1 MEVQRR
7 GRERLG
13 TQQYE
18 VGRWRRARG
27 HWMSACALL
36 TLVATLVVA
45 PVTQASATPQAQSPA
60 TAILSTSGSFVTSP
74 SNGTTNGLTTAN
86 ATLHHAG
93 DLLVIWV
100 KSRFNVAGQ
109 IQITG
114 IAASGAGAIGT
125 PVKAIQYF
133 TVDHPNNDDEIWYV
147 PVVTTGA
154 TTLTF
159 TWSGS
164 TSPSD
169 FDEYSTQEFEPSTA
183 STYSVEGTNTYES
196 NSSSSTMT
204 FPTLTPVGA
213 NELYAGYNSNNSTGM
228 YTTPTSSGYSANASA
243 DNDAIIFGPQVST
256 LTQSPYTTM
265 TIAASAQS
273 SIGALIVATPIYYNV
288 TFIGNGS
295 TSGTMNAE
303 SDNTSTPLTTN
314 AFIRTGYTFSGWNT
328 LANGSGT
335 SYADGAT
342 YPFTAALTLYAQW
355 TPDVTF
361 NGNGSTS
368 GTMNIETAN
377 IATALTVNTYTRT
390 GYNFAGWNTLAN
402 GSGTS
407 YADGATYPFTVALTL
422 YAQWTADYY
431 NVTFIGNGSTSGTM
445 NAESDN
451 TSTPLTTNAFIR
463 TGYTFSGWNTV
474 ADGSGTGYAEGAT
487 YPFTAALTLYAQ
499 WTADYYNVTFKGN
512 GSTSGAMNTESANTA
527 TALAT
532 NTFVKTGSTFSG
544 WNTATNGSG
553 ASYAGGAKYA
563 FTSAVTLYA
572 QWTADTFK
580 VKFSGN
586 GSTSEAMKVES
597 ANVPKALI
605 NNTFVRTGYIFTG
618 WSTSANGK
626 GTKYANRARFA
637 FNKSVT
643 LYAQWRAVVP
653 HALRIIGS
661 VIVGHSRLV
670 TIVGTGFF
678 KGLHVKSNE
687 RGTAVRVLKAGVT
700 ELLLTV
706 TVGKGSPLGR
716 HTFTIVTAS
725 KKTCTIN
732 YMTRK

>member
-1 MEVQRR
+1 
-7 GRERLG
+7 
-13 TQQYE
+13 
-18 VGRWRRARG
+18 
-27 HWMSACALL
+27 MSACALL

-273 SIGALIVATPIYYNV
+273 SIGALIVATPI
-288 TFIGNGS
+288 
-295 TSGTMNAE
+295 
-303 SDNTSTPLTTN
+303 
-314 AFIRTGYTFSGWNT
+314 
-328 LANGSGT
+328 
-335 SYADGAT
+335 
-342 YPFTAALTLYAQW
+342 
-355 TPDVTF
+355 
-361 NGNGSTS
+361 
-368 GTMNIETAN
+368 
-377 IATALTVNTYTRT
+377 
-390 GYNFAGWNTLAN
+390 
-402 GSGTS
+402 
-407 YADGATYPFTVALTL
+407 
-422 YAQWTADYY
+422 YY